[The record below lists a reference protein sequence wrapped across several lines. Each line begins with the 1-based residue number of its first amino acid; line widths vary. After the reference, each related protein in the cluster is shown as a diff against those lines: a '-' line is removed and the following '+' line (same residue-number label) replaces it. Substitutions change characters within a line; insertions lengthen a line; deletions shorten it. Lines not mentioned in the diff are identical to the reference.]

1 MRLFTKFKK
10 AIALIG
16 SLAALAFVFGIL
28 APQSAFAQVSDMSG
42 DRKVKQKVNPAYPE
56 LARSTRISGTVK
68 LEATIGPNG
77 IVKNVK
83 VLGGHPLLAGA
94 AEDAL
99 RKWKY
104 EPGSGETTTVVEFHF
119 NPGM

>member
-1 MRLFTKFKK
+1 LKFQAKLKK
-10 AIALIG
+10 AFLVIATV
-16 SLAALAFVFGIL
+16 ATLAFVFGVL
-28 APQSAFAQVSDMSG
+28 APQVSFAQTSDSSS
-42 DRKVKQKVNPAYPE
+42 DRKVKQRVNPSYPE
-56 LARSTRISGTVK
+56 LARHTNISGVVK
-68 LEATIGPNG
+68 LEATISASGQ
-77 IVKNVK
+77 VRTVK

>member
-1 MRLFTKFKK
+1 MKLQAKLKK
-10 AIALIG
+10 ALAVMG
-16 SLAALAFVFGIL
+16 SLVALAFVFGVL
-28 APQSAFAQVSDMSG
+28 APQSAFAQASDMSG
-42 DRKVKQKVNPAYPE
+42 DRKVKQKVNPGYPE
-56 LARSTRISGTVK
+56 LARTTRISGTGK
-68 LEATIGPNG
+68 LEATIAANG
-77 IVKNVK
+77 QVKNVK

-104 EPGSGETTTVVEFHF
+104 EPGSGETTAVVEFHF